1 MRPETIYARYK
12 VSMRE
17 GLTDDIG
24 LRICIHWHRLEIVV
38 LFSSVFLEAFKEI
51 GLKTFVWFSALL
63 FSCAYG
69 AFVSGEE
76 SMIYTKI
83 FEIAQ

>member
-24 LRICIHWHRLEIVV
+24 LRICIHWYRLEKVV
-38 LFSSVFLEAFKEI
+38 LVSSVFLDAFKEK
-51 GLKTFVWFSALL
+51 GLKTQQSFSALL
-63 FSCAYG
+63 LVRAHVVFSG
-69 AFVSGEE
+69 SG
-76 SMIYTKI
+76 SL
-83 FEIAQ
+83 